1 MFVAPF
7 LLIFLL
13 FFVAPLVYAAYL
25 SLYRDQLVGG
35 TVFVGADNYVRAIGD
50 QLLHEGVLRMAQFF
64 LIQVP
69 VMIGLAL
76 FAALAIDSGL
86 LRLARAF
93 RIGIFV
99 PYAVPAVV
107 AVLMWGYLYGDF
119 GPFAQAAREFSLPV
133 PDFLSDDIALGS
145 LANVVT
151 WEFTGYNMIIIYTAL
166 RAIDHT
172 LYEAAAVDGA
182 SARRIAWSIKIPLV
196 RPALGLTLLF
206 SLIGS
211 FQLFTEAQL
220 LQRIAPTV
228 IDSAYTPNLYAYTL
242 SFIGRQLNY
251 AAAVSFILGIV
262 IVVISYGVLI
272 AANRAG
278 RRR

>member
-1 MFVAPF
+1 
-7 LLIFLL
+7 
-13 FFVAPLVYAAYL
+13 
-25 SLYRDQLVGG
+25 
-35 TVFVGADNYVRAIGD
+35 
-50 QLLHEGVLRMAQFF
+50 
-64 LIQVP
+64 
-69 VMIGLAL
+69 
-76 FAALAIDSGL
+76 
-86 LRLARAF
+86 
-93 RIGIFV
+93 
-99 PYAVPAVV
+99 
-107 AVLMWGYLYGDF
+107 MWGYLYGDF

-196 RPALGLTLLF
+196 RPAIGLTLLF